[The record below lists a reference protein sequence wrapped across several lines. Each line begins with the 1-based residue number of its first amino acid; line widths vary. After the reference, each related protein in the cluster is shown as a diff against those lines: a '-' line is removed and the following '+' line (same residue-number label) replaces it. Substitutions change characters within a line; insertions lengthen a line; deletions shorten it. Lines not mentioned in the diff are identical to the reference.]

1 MESLFFTVLNMSIT
15 ASIVIAVVLILR
27 LLFSKKMPKWLNF
40 AIWGIVL
47 LRLLV
52 PFSIPSPVSIF
63 NVVPQSQETMST
75 AEVGERVNRME
86 FVYQPFTQQHPQAEE
101 ASQNDASVP
110 QQGQASPDRQ
120 PASVSWSEIV
130 AGVWLAGVVL
140 LLALS
145 GLFYV
150 RVKRQ
155 LKTATVIRN
164 HPVLNECIRTVGIRR
179 PVKIYQSPMFSTP
192 VVSGIWRPKII
203 LPAYF
208 DIRDEEV
215 LYHVM
220 IHELVHIKRWDMLTK
235 MISMIAVCIHWFNPL
250 VWLAF
255 YLSDKDM
262 ESACDER
269 VLTFS
274 SMDIR
279 GDYARSLLT
288 VAIRQQRLPIS
299 SGLVAFG
306 ESNVKTRVK
315 AIMKYHRTT
324 SVVVAAA
331 VVVVIAVGCTLLSN
345 AVPQQTE
352 DTNISESQAPPSIT
366 SQPQQSEQSGES
378 APVTTDPAPAET
390 EPDIT
395 NTPEEM
401 DYSDYLKEYVL
412 YLDFNG
418 NMAPF
423 SSPTEISP
431 DDYFLY
437 AIGKNYNIFIGKR
450 SMAEAYGEEFA
461 PIERPESYYD
471 ENYGYVYPQEEIEDT
486 VREHFDVPVEYMRT
500 AMSYLP
506 EREGYAFPAGPGFG
520 IDTEPI
526 VTGVEQQN
534 DLLFITYK
542 VMTVPW
548 ETVDG
553 DGIVTQHPA
562 EYIMTKRL
570 TVQLTEDGF
579 QYISLE
585 EAEPDVESIAT
596 VLVQNYISRYEVVCG
611 GAPFA
616 DGSTVDIRYAYNY
629 AIDKLLANGA
639 AKEYAVYTDEVRPS
653 GSQVWSYCEIPA
665 ERVYEIANEEFG
677 IPAEAWNAVDY
688 AEYDESQDAFNIGR
702 SQPLDTDGTFLLE
715 DAKDLGDDLVE
726 VTVARKSKDKVVSRN
741 IYTFQVSTDSVA
753 ENAYLSNYTITGQF
767 VSCRPASA

>member
-155 LKTATVIRN
+155 LKTAAVIRN

-203 LPAYF
+203 LPSYF

-331 VVVVIAVGCTLLSN
+331 VVLVIAVGCTLLSN
-345 AVPQQTE
+345 AVPQQAE
-352 DTNISESQAPPSIT
+352 DTNISGSQAPSSIT
-366 SQPQQSEQSGES
+366 SQPQQSSRPEETTPVVAES
-378 APVTTDPAPAET
+378 TSPET
-390 EPDIT
+390 EPDVA
-395 NTPEEM
+395 EEM

-639 AKEYAVYTDEVRPS
+639 AKEYAVYTDEVMPS

-702 SQPLDTDGTFLLE
+702 SQPLDTDDTFLLE
-715 DAKDLGDDLVE
+715 DAKDLGNDLVE
-726 VTVARKSKDKVVSRN
+726 VTVTRKSKDKVVSRN